1 MLWRSC
7 SSRRDI
13 SEIGVRLGL
22 GAGRKPEGRA
32 VLWRIG
38 DARLMLRVG
47 EVGEEGSED
56 AGEYIIVQNFV
67 PVVAALYTSHLAA
80 LGHLSHAAFLASCG
94 QFGHLSFYFHT
105 EYNAAQSGS

>member
-56 AGEYIIVQNFV
+56 AGEYIMCRTSL
-67 PVVAALYTSHLAA
+67 PSLPLYILHTWPLWDTSPTL
-80 LGHLSHAAFLASCG
+80 LFLLHAAS
-94 QFGHLSFYFHT
+94 FGHLSFYFHT